1 MKLKIKSYF
10 SSSEVLQYLEEIK
23 LKKKISVEQ
32 TSLKKLNEWDIS
44 KKGFLIHQTGRFF
57 SIVGCN
63 VGNLQQ
69 PFLLQQDVG
78 ILGFLRKKVGSE
90 YLYLFQLKVE
100 PGNINNVQLA
110 PTVQAT
116 SSNYQRAHKGGKT
129 KLLELFLNND
139 ENIIFDIKQNEQ
151 GYRYIE
157 KYNRNMVVELNED
170 IDFDD
175 NFIWINKK
183 TVENLLKIDNLI
195 NSCARSVLSI
205 EFLKLTKNNK
215 TQYKE
220 NKVFNLINEKNNSR
234 MRSEEV
240 RFFSLRKL
248 KNWFFDKDGILK
260 STTKNQ
266 FSILGINVSIP
277 SRENANW
284 SQPILRENDIGEYNL
299 LRFSNLNTTYYLFR
313 QTEEPGI
320 RGFVLAPTQI
330 LRSSETLGTIIDNEL
345 IKQSKKMIS
354 VELSEEGG
362 RFFKSSFRHTIY
374 EISHL
379 EKHIIEKKN
388 LIPLS
393 LPEIASLI
401 ENTDLF
407 TMESRSLISLISGL
421 Q

>member
-23 LKKKISVEQ
+23 LKKKISVKQ
-32 TSLKKLNEWDIS
+32 ISLKKLNEWNIS
-44 KKGFLIHQTGRFF
+44 EKGFLIHQTGRFF

-63 VGNLQQ
+63 IGNKQQ
-69 PFLLQQDVG
+69 PFLLQRDVG
-78 ILGFLRKKVGSE
+78 VLGFLRKRVGSE

-100 PGNINNVQLA
+100 PGNINNIQLA

-205 EFLKLTKNNK
+205 EFLKLTKINK
-215 TQYKE
+215 TQYNE

-234 MRSEEV
+234 IRSEGV
-240 RFFSLRKL
+240 RFFSLKKL
-248 KNWFFDKDGILK
+248 QNWFFDKDGILT

-266 FSILGINVSIP
+266 FSILGISVSIP